1 LNTPYLA
8 LVGLGA
14 AVLLLAGCGSSDS
27 SSIPKVPLLAE
38 VCVEGQGLDGQLF
51 VRNLND
57 FEWADLELILV
68 KGTSKTTEY
77 KLNRLVPTVWPPHSV
92 SPAEPFTTPKDW
104 VNRGRVPGRPQEV
117 LRRLSFFSS
126 LTGAVIKIKSPF
138 KAEWKSNGAISE
150 CV

>member
-1 LNTPYLA
+1 MNTPYLA

-68 KGTSKTTEY
+68 KGTSKTTEC
-77 KLNRLVPTVWPPHSV
+77 KLNRLVPTVWPPTV
-92 SPAEPFTTPKDW
+92 
-104 VNRGRVPGRPQEV
+104 
-117 LRRLSFFSS
+117 
-126 LTGAVIKIKSPF
+126 
-138 KAEWKSNGAISE
+138 
-150 CV
+150 

>member
-1 LNTPYLA
+1 MNTPYLP
-8 LVGLGA
+8 LVGLVA
-14 AVLLLAGCGSSDS
+14 AVLVMAGCGSSDS

-38 VCVEGQGLDGQLF
+38 VCVEGQGLDSQLL

-57 FEWADLELILV
+57 FEWADLEFILV
-68 KGTSKTTEY
+68 KGTSNTTEY
-77 KLNRLVPTVWPPHSV
+77 KLNRLVPTAWPPDSV
-92 SPAEPFTTPKDW
+92 SPAEPFTTPKHW
-104 VNRGRVPGRPQEV
+104 INRGRLAGRPQEII
-117 LRRLSFFSS
+117 RRLSFFSS